1 MLNMQTRQM
10 IPSFKTLIEIYSPT
24 SGTFLVSN
32 TERDEV
38 LLTFLFLL

>member
-1 MLNMQTRQM
+1 MQTRQM

-32 TERDEV
+32 TERNEV
-38 LLTFLFLL
+38 LLTFLSLL